1 MINVSHLT
9 KKYNR
14 FVANDNLSFMVADGE
29 IAVLAGPNGAGKSTA
44 IKCIAGL
51 LRFDGEIEICGEKNK
66 SAQAKQ
72 ILGYIPE
79 IPAPFELLTV
89 WEHMEFIA
97 RAYRLKNWEE
107 RAEML
112 IRRMELD
119 DKRDK
124 MGKELSKGMQ
134 QKISICCA
142 LLIDP
147 KAVLFDEPF
156 VGLDP
161 HAIKELKA
169 MLHEMKEKGTS
180 IIISTHML
188 DSVEDLWDKILI
200 MMNGRVEAERER
212 SFVEKSGENLEELFF
227 KITEKDASDP
237 GKNS

>member
-1 MINVSHLT
+1 MACHAAKPMPFNVSHLT
-9 KKYNR
+9 KKYYR
-14 FVANDNLSFMVADGE
+14 FIANNNLSFIVQDGE

-51 LRFDGEIEICGEKNK
+51 LRFEGEIEIAGYSNK
-66 SAQAKQ
+66 SIEAKR
-72 ILGYIPE
+72 ILGYVPE

-97 RAYRLKNWEE
+97 RAYRLEHWQE

-142 LLIDP
+142 LLIEP
-147 KAVLFDEPF
+147 KVVLFDEPF

-169 MLHEMKEKGTS
+169 MLFE
-180 IIISTHML
+180 L
-188 DSVEDLWDKILI
+188 KIF
-200 MMNGRVEAERER
+200 GQHVSSKTVTGSCVA
-212 SFVEKSGENLEELFF
+212 
-227 KITEKDASDP
+227 KDTLP
-237 GKNS
+237 